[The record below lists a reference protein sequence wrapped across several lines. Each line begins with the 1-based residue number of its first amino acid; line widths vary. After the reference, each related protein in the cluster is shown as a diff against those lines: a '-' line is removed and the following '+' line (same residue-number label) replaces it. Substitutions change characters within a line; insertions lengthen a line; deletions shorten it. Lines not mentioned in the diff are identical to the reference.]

1 MALQGNYN
9 FKGIQLPEAYFMVEN
24 TRSRKTHGSDQVLIT
39 PAVLNELDEIIEPP
53 VYELQWTKTVEAVVS
68 VKLYNTKSSKEE
80 NPGNFLDSKNYSFI
94 PSENQTAKNITI
106 QSYEYLKTLEEFSD
120 FTDV

>member
-24 TRSRKTHGSDQVLIT
+24 TRSRKTHRSEQVLIT

-53 VYELQWTKTVEAVVS
+53 VYELQWIKTVEAVVS
-68 VKLYNTKSSKEE
+68 VKFYNTKSSKEE
-80 NPGNFLDSKNYSFI
+80 NPGNFLDSKNYAFI

>member
-24 TRSRKTHGSDQVLIT
+24 TRSRKTHRSEQVLIT

-53 VYELQWTKTVEAVVS
+53 VYETQWTKTVEAVVS
-68 VKLYNTKSSKEE
+68 VKFYNTKSSKEE
-80 NPGNFLDSKNYSFI
+80 NPGNFL
-94 PSENQTAKNITI
+94 A
-106 QSYEYLKTLEEFSD
+106 
-120 FTDV
+120 

>member
-24 TRSRKTHGSDQVLIT
+24 TRSRKTHRSEQVLIT

-53 VYELQWTKTVEAVVS
+53 VYETQWTKTVEAVVS
-68 VKLYNTKSSKEE
+68 VKFYNTKSSKEE
-80 NPGNFLDSKNYSFI
+80 NPGNFLDSKNYTFT

-106 QSYEYLKTLEEFSD
+106 QSYEYLKTLEEFEGFID
-120 FTDV
+120 A